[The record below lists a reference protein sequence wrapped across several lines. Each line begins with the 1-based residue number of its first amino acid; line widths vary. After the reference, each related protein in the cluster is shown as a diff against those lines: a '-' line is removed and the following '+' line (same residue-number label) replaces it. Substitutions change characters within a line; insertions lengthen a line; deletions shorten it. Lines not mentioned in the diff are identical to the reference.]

1 MPSFLIKTRPPA
13 LVGLSALALV
23 HAPFLSALAEEAGHG
38 EAGAHQGM
46 PQLDPAHFATQ
57 IFWTAVAFIVLYRL
71 MVKRF
76 VPSIESVLDERRAR
90 ISSDIDAA
98 TAAKAEADRALAA
111 AEKAAADARAA
122 AHAEIA
128 SVVEAAEAVAR
139 ERHER
144 STVEVKERIAAAE
157 ASINAAKN
165 AIVAELGSAVA
176 DLTRDIVERTAGFVA
191 DASLVESAVEAA
203 VKERG

>member
-1 MPSFLIKTRPPA
+1 MPSFLIKTRPLA
-13 LVGLSALALV
+13 LAGLSALALV

-76 VPSIESVLDERRAR
+76 VPSVESVLDERRER
-90 ISSDIDAA
+90 IAADIEAA

-122 AHAEIA
+122 AHAEI
-128 SVVEAAEAVAR
+128 SRVVEAAEGVAR

-144 STVEVKERIAAAE
+144 SAAEVKERIAAAE
-157 ASINAAKN
+157 ASINAAR
-165 AIVAELGSAVA
+165 AAVVAGIGVAVA
-176 DLTRDIVERTAGFVA
+176 DLTRDIVERTAGLVA
-191 DASLVESAVEAA
+191 DASLIDSAVEAA